1 MSVTMVLYKCT
12 CSNET
17 IDKTNYIT
25 SIDSLSGEFRGEVN
39 ILRPVIRISPTTY
52 ATQTKILTECNY
64 VYISVLGRYY
74 FVTDITA
81 ISNNIIELNLRVDVL
96 YSWKTAILA
105 QSVIVSRNEKEYA
118 LYLDDNV
125 LKVYNNPNITVY
137 HFKDTDGVTDMV
149 FSASEFIL
157 ALAGG
162 N

>member
-1 MSVTMVLYKCT
+1 MSVTIALYKCT

-25 SIDSLSGEFRGEVN
+25 SIDSLTGEFRGEVN
-39 ILRPVIRISPTTY
+39 ILRPVIRISPTAS
-52 ATQTKILTECNY
+52 ATQVKILTQCNY
-64 VYISVLGRYY
+64 VYIAVLSRYY
-74 FVTDITA
+74 FITDITV

-118 LYLDDNV
+118 LYLDDSI

-137 HFKDTDGVTDMV
+137 HFKDTDGVTNME
-149 FSASEFIL
+149 FSDSEFIL
-157 ALAGG
+157 ALAGS
-162 N
+162 